1 MRIIRRPADEKSPE
15 AIGRRGFHRRIWCI
29 SSTPAPPMQREL
41 LRAQAVRHYSRL
53 RKQLICYSHL
63 SRRRDRDVTW
73 TFLQVIGAYP
83 KVPASNKKGFV
94 FVFGCFRLD
103 VPERV
108 IAADGKPV
116 PLTPKVFDL
125 LVLLAQ
131 HPGELLEKEF
141 ILKTLWPE
149 TFVEEANLSVN
160 ISTLRRALETAGGA
174 HYIETVPKRG
184 YRFATEVRDISPP
197 LETVG
202 PPPET
207 VPQSFPSS
215 APAPQR
221 PTLPRWPSAIAILLF
236 AAALLYFWQVRWT
249 RAPEKQFEV
258 HSIAVLPFRLLVPGS
273 ENAVED
279 GYLGPGM
286 TDAIIR
292 KLSYVRRVTVRATS
306 AVEKFQGAHADPLAA
321 GRELK
326 VDVVLDGTIQH
337 VGNTIRVSVQL
348 LRVGDGSPIWADRF
362 DDYFTN
368 IFQLQDSI
376 SEKIVTALS
385 MRLTEAEHRRMAK
398 QQTNN
403 PEAYQF
409 YLRGRDCESRRT
421 PENPDE
427 TCIALYESAIR
438 EDPEF
443 ALAYTGLASSYMDRA
458 GIQGSS
464 DSAAQARAAA
474 EKAILL
480 DEGLPEAHLALG
492 NVMLRADWD
501 WLGAQRE
508 FDRALQ
514 LDPHSAAAHWYM
526 ALLSLAM
533 GHAERALSE
542 MIQSQILDPASE
554 NAHDDLGWAYYLN
567 RRYTEAVKES
577 KIAIEMDPHSHSAH
591 QQLGKTYLQLRK
603 YREAQAEFEA
613 AIKLQRLSRGLADL
627 GQLYA
632 LTGRAVQARAIL
644 KVLEQRDKERRTY
657 ESEYMRAVL
666 LASLGETD
674 AAFQSLDAAVSRR
687 LSRAIWMRLDPDLDP
702 LRRDPR
708 FDALLR
714 RVHLLN

>member
-1 MRIIRRPADEKSPE
+1 M
-15 AIGRRGFHRRIWCI
+15 
-29 SSTPAPPMQREL
+29 
-41 LRAQAVRHYSRL
+41 
-53 RKQLICYSHL
+53 
-63 SRRRDRDVTW
+63 
-73 TFLQVIGAYP
+73 
-83 KVPASNKKGFV
+83 PASNKKDFV
-94 FVFGCFRLD
+94 LVFGCFRLD

-108 IAADGKPV
+108 LAANGKAV

-160 ISTLRRALETAGGA
+160 ISTLRRALESAGGA

-184 YRFATEVRDISPP
+184 YRFAAEVQDISPP
-197 LETVG
+197 PATIG
-202 PPPET
+202 PPRET
-207 VPQSFPSS
+207 APLPFPSP
-215 APAPQR
+215 ALAPQG
-221 PTLPRWPSAIAILLF
+221 PTSPRWPAAIAILLL
-236 AAALLYFWQVRWT
+236 AAALLYFWQVR
-249 RAPEKQFEV
+249 RNRPPENPFEV
-258 HSIAVLPFRLLVPGS
+258 HSVAVLPFRLLVPGS
-273 ENAVED
+273 KNTVED
-279 GYLGPGM
+279 SYLGPGM

-348 LRVGDGSPIWADRF
+348 LRVSDGSPIWADRF

-385 MRLTEAEHRRMAK
+385 MKLTEAEHRRMAK
-398 QQTNN
+398 PQTNS
-403 PEAYQF
+403 PAAYQF
-409 YLRGRDCESRRT
+409 YLQGRDCESRRT

-438 EDPEF
+438 QDPEF

-464 DSAAQARAAA
+464 DSAAKARAAA
-474 EKAILL
+474 EKAVRL
-480 DEGLPEAHLALG
+480 DEDLSGAHLALG
-492 NVMLRADWD
+492 NVMLRGDWD

-526 ALLSLAM
+526 ALLSMAM
-533 GHAERALSE
+533 GHTERALSE
-542 MIQSQILDPASE
+542 MMQAQLLDPASE

-567 RRYTEAVKES
+567 RRYAEAVKET
-577 KIAIEMDPHSHSAH
+577 KIAIEMDPHSYSAH
-591 QQLGKTYLQLRK
+591 QQLGKDYLQLHR

-613 AIKLQRLSRGLADL
+613 TIKPQRLSRGLADL

-632 LTGRAVQARAIL
+632 LTGRAAQARAIL
-644 KVLEQRDKERRTY
+644 KELEQRDQERRTY

-666 LASLGETD
+666 LASLGEND
-674 AAFQSLDAAVSRR
+674 AAFQSLDDAVSRR
-687 LSRAIWMRLDPDLDP
+687 LSRAIWMGVDPDLDP
-702 LRRDPR
+702 LRPDPR

>member
-1 MRIIRRPADEKSPE
+1 
-15 AIGRRGFHRRIWCI
+15 
-29 SSTPAPPMQREL
+29 
-41 LRAQAVRHYSRL
+41 
-53 RKQLICYSHL
+53 
-63 SRRRDRDVTW
+63 
-73 TFLQVIGAYP
+73 
-83 KVPASNKKGFV
+83 VPASNKKGFV

-103 VPERV
+103 VAERV
-108 IAADGKPV
+108 LAANGKPV

-141 ILKTLWPE
+141 MLKTLWPE
-149 TFVEEANLSVN
+149 TFVEEANLSVH
-160 ISTLRRALETAGGA
+160 ISTLRRALESAGGA

-184 YRFATEVRDISPP
+184 YRFAAEVQDISPP
-197 LETVG
+197 PVTID
-202 PPPET
+202 PPPE
-207 VPQSFPSS
+207 PARLPFPS
-215 APAPQR
+215 
-221 PTLPRWPSAIAILLF
+221 RWPSVIAILLI
-236 AAALLYFWQVRWT
+236 AALLYFWPIRWNHP
-249 RAPEKQFEV
+249 PEKSFEV
-258 HSIAVLPFRLLVPGS
+258 HSIAVLPFRLLVPAS
-273 ENAVED
+273 QDAVED
-279 GYLGPGM
+279 GFLGFGM

-306 AVEKFQGAHADPLAA
+306 AVAKFQRAQADPLAA

-348 LRVGDGSPIWADRF
+348 LRVSDGSPIWADRF

-385 MRLTEAEHRRMAK
+385 MKLTEAEHRRMAK
-398 QQTNN
+398 PQTNN
-403 PEAYQF
+403 PAAYQF

-421 PENPDE
+421 PDNPDE

-438 EDPEF
+438 QDPEF
-443 ALAYTGLASSYMDRA
+443 ALAYTGLASSFMDRA

-474 EKAILL
+474 EKAVRL
-480 DEGLPEAHLALG
+480 DEALPEAHLALG
-492 NVMLRADWD
+492 NVMFRRDWD

-514 LDPHSAAAHWYM
+514 LDPNSAAAHWYM
-526 ALLSLAM
+526 ALLSMAM
-533 GHAERALSE
+533 GHTERALSE
-542 MIQSQILDPASE
+542 MMQAQRLDPASE

-567 RRYTEAVKES
+567 RRYAEAVKES
-577 KIAIEMDPHSHSAH
+577 QIAIDMDPHSYSAH
-591 QQLGKTYLQLRK
+591 QQLGKDYLQLHK

-613 AIKLQRLSRGLADL
+613 TIKLQRLSRGLADL

-632 LTGRAVQARAIL
+632 LTGRAAQARAIL
-644 KVLEQRDKERRTY
+644 KELKQRDKDRRTY

-666 LASLGETD
+666 LASLSEND

-687 LSRAIWMRLDPDLDP
+687 LSRAIWMGVDPDLDP